1 MKKKGFVAVILILVM
16 SMLQTMLVF
25 GDNESTVL
33 IESKKIKAQET
44 QVQTSCSVSGDLQAT
59 NGKFR
64 ITYNPQE
71 LVLKEAS
78 AGDALSGAMV
88 QINDPING
96 NKSEGEIV
104 FVFASAESINLNG
117 SLLNLVFEKGSDFQK
132 DTQAVIQVKVEELDN
147 DGTALT
153 TGTQDGTITI
163 EDENGNNGDNNNSG
177 KDDNSD
183 KNNSDNNN
191 SNNNSSDKNNN
202 NSSNNNSNNNA
213 SNSNGSNSSTQ
224 NKNQGSSNQQ
234 GTQKNNTQ
242 TAKKTT
248 ESKSSTASNAKTGDT
263 TKIAPAL
270 VAGVVSL
277 IVIAVIVAGL
287 RKNKK
292 DRH

>member
-16 SMLQTMLVF
+16 SMIQTMLVF

-33 IESKKIKAQET
+33 IESKKIKAEDT

-78 AGDALSGAMV
+78 TGDALSSAMV

-153 TGTQDGTITI
+153 AGTQEGMITI
-163 EDENGNNGDNNNSG
+163 EDEKDNNGDNNNSD
-177 KDDNSD
+177 KDDNSG
-183 KNNSDNNN
+183 NNN
-191 SNNNSSDKNNN
+191 SNNNSSDK
-202 NSSNNNSNNNA
+202 NNNA

-224 NKNQGSSNQQ
+224 NKNQNTQGSSNQQ
-234 GTQKNNTQ
+234 STQKNNTQ

-248 ESKSSTASNAKTGDT
+248 ESKKSTASNAKTGDT

-270 VAGVVSL
+270 VAGAVSL
-277 IVIAVIVAGL
+277 IVIAVIVVAS
-287 RKNKK
+287 RKRRDK
-292 DRH
+292 

>member
-1 MKKKGFVAVILILVM
+1 MKKKGFVAVILIIVM

-25 GDNESTVL
+25 GDNESKVL

-78 AGDALSGAMV
+78 TGDALSGAMV

-117 SLLNLVFEKGSDFQK
+117 SLLNLVFEKGSDFQE

-153 TGTQDGTITI
+153 AGTQEGMITI
-163 EDENGNNGDNNNSG
+163 EDEKGNNGDNNNSG

-183 KNNSDNNN
+183 NNN
-191 SNNNSSDKNNN
+191 SNNNSSD
-202 NSSNNNSNNNA
+202 SNNNA

-224 NKNQGSSNQQ
+224 NKNQSTKGNSNQQ

-242 TAKKTT
+242 TVKKTT

-270 VAGVVSL
+270 AAGVVSL
-277 IVIAVIVAGL
+277 IVIAVIVVAS
-287 RKNKK
+287 RKRRDK
-292 DRH
+292 

>member
-1 MKKKGFVAVILILVM
+1 MKKKGFVAVILIIVM

-78 AGDALSGAMV
+78 TGDALSSAMV

-104 FVFASAESINLNG
+104 FVFASAQSINLNR

-132 DTQAVIQVKVEELDN
+132 DTQAVVQVKVEELDN

-153 TGTQDGTITI
+153 AGTQDGTITI

-183 KNNSDNNN
+183 NNNSDNNN
-191 SNNNSSDKNNN
+191 SSNNFSDNNN
-202 NSSNNNSNNNA
+202 NSNHNA

-224 NKNQGSSNQQ
+224 NKNQNTQGSSNQQ
-234 GTQKNNTQ
+234 GAQKNNTQ

-270 VAGVVSL
+270 AAGAVSL
-277 IVIAVIVAGL
+277 IVIAVIVLGL
-287 RKNKK
+287 RKRRDK
-292 DRH
+292 

>member
-33 IESKKIKAQET
+33 IESKKIKAEDT

-78 AGDALSGAMV
+78 TGDALSSAMV

-153 TGTQDGTITI
+153 AGTQEGMITI
-163 EDENGNNGDNNNSG
+163 EDEKDNNGDNNNSD
-177 KDDNSD
+177 KDDNSG
-183 KNNSDNNN
+183 NNN
-191 SNNNSSDKNNN
+191 SNNNSSDK
-202 NSSNNNSNNNA
+202 NNNA

-224 NKNQGSSNQQ
+224 NKNQNTQGSSNQQ
-234 GTQKNNTQ
+234 STQKNNTQ

-248 ESKSSTASNAKTGDT
+248 ESKKSTASNAKTGDT

-270 VAGVVSL
+270 VAGAVSL
-277 IVIAVIVAGL
+277 IVIAVIVVAS
-287 RKNKK
+287 RKRRDK
-292 DRH
+292 

>member
-16 SMLQTMLVF
+16 SMLQTILVF

-33 IESKKIKAQET
+33 IESKKIKAEDT

-78 AGDALSGAMV
+78 TGDALSSAMV

-153 TGTQDGTITI
+153 AGTQEGMITI
-163 EDENGNNGDNNNSG
+163 EDEKDNNGDNNNSD
-177 KDDNSD
+177 KDDNSG
-183 KNNSDNNN
+183 NNN
-191 SNNNSSDKNNN
+191 SNNNSSDK
-202 NSSNNNSNNNA
+202 NNNA

-224 NKNQGSSNQQ
+224 NKNQNTQGSSNQQ
-234 GTQKNNTQ
+234 STQKNNTQ

-248 ESKSSTASNAKTGDT
+248 ESKKSTASNAKTGDT

-270 VAGVVSL
+270 VAGAVSL
-277 IVIAVIVAGL
+277 IVIAVIVVAS
-287 RKNKK
+287 RKRRDK
-292 DRH
+292 

>member
-16 SMLQTMLVF
+16 SMLQIMLVF

-104 FVFASAESINLNG
+104 FVFASAESINLKG

-153 TGTQDGTITI
+153 AGTQDGTITI

-202 NSSNNNSNNNA
+202 NSSNNNA

-224 NKNQGSSNQQ
+224 NKNQNTQGSSNQQ
-234 GTQKNNTQ
+234 GAQKNNTQ

-270 VAGVVSL
+270 VAGAVSL

>member
-16 SMLQTMLVF
+16 SMIQTMLVF

-33 IESKKIKAQET
+33 IESKKIKVQET

-78 AGDALSGAMV
+78 TGDALSSAMV

-153 TGTQDGTITI
+153 AGTQEGTITI

-183 KNNSDNNN
+183 NNN
-191 SNNNSSDKNNN
+191 SNNNSSDK
-202 NSSNNNSNNNA
+202 NNNSNNNA

-224 NKNQGSSNQQ
+224 NKNQNTQGSSKQQ
-234 GTQKNNTQ
+234 STQKNNTQ

-248 ESKSSTASNAKTGDT
+248 ESKKSTASNAKTGDT

-270 VAGVVSL
+270 VAGAASL
-277 IVIAVIVAGL
+277 IVIAVIVVAS
-287 RKNKK
+287 KK
-292 DRH
+292 RRDK

>member
-1 MKKKGFVAVILILVM
+1 MKKKGFVAVILIIVM

-78 AGDALSGAMV
+78 TGDALSSAMV

-132 DTQAVIQVKVEELDN
+132 DTQAAIQVKVEELDN

-153 TGTQDGTITI
+153 AGTQEGMITM
-163 EDENGNNGDNNNSG
+163 EEQNSNTETPDNNNP
-177 KDDNSD
+177 
-183 KNNSDNNN
+183 SDNNN
-191 SNNNSSDKNNN
+191 SNNSSDNNASN
-202 NSSNNNSNNNA
+202 NSA

-224 NKNQGSSNQQ
+224 NKNQSTKGNSNQQ

-248 ESKSSTASNAKTGDT
+248 ESKSSTASNAKTGDD
-263 TKIAPAL
+263 TKVAPAL
-270 VAGVVSL
+270 VAGAVSL
-277 IVIAVIVAGL
+277 IVIAVIVVAS
-287 RKNKK
+287 RKRRDK
-292 DRH
+292 

>member
-16 SMLQTMLVF
+16 SMIQTMLVF

-33 IESKKIKAQET
+33 IESKKIKAEDT

-78 AGDALSGAMV
+78 TGDALSSAMV

-153 TGTQDGTITI
+153 AGTQEGMIII
-163 EDENGNNGDNNNSG
+163 EDEKDNNGDNNNSD
-177 KDDNSD
+177 KDDNSG
-183 KNNSDNNN
+183 NNN
-191 SNNNSSDKNNN
+191 SNNNSSDK
-202 NSSNNNSNNNA
+202 NNNA

-224 NKNQGSSNQQ
+224 NKNQNTQGSSNQQ
-234 GTQKNNTQ
+234 STQKNNTQ

-248 ESKSSTASNAKTGDT
+248 ESKKSTASNAKTGDT

-270 VAGVVSL
+270 VAGAVSL
-277 IVIAVIVAGL
+277 IVIAVIVVAS
-287 RKNKK
+287 RKRRDK
-292 DRH
+292 